1 MKQIKKACEFI
12 KIKKKKKIRGSNPY
26 PPTIKKK
33 CKFSDEEKK
42 QSRTIPKRKEYSKG
56 TSTPTKAIHQSFTI

>member
-12 KIKKKKKIRGSNPY
+12 KKKKKSGVQIS
-26 PPTIKKK
+26 ILQLLKKK